1 MPTEPADFR
10 KLRVASFESRRA
22 PEIARLIE
30 RTGGEA
36 FVSPSMREV
45 PLADPRPAIE
55 FAGRLI
61 TGQIDV
67 LVLLTGV
74 GLRQLVEQVER
85 HVGRQRFIDAV
96 SDVTTVARGPKPTAA
111 LRELGLQPT
120 FRVPEPNTWREL
132 LATLDLHVPLANQTV
147 GLQEYGIT
155 NPSLI
160 AGLEAR
166 GATVDRVQVY
176 EWDFPEDIG
185 PLEANARRWS
195 EGELDVAMF
204 TSANQVRN
212 LMKLADD
219 LGLRETILARARQMV
234 IASIGP
240 TTSEALRDEGLPVD
254 LEASPPNMGTLV
266 QLAARESHALLARKQ
281 RVLAWRGAPLD
292 PDKPGAESQNSVFMR
307 ACRGEPTPYTPV
319 WLMRQAG
326 RYMPEYRAV
335 RAKTGFLELCRN
347 PQLCSEVMCTAVDF
361 LKVDAAIIFSDLLP
375 ILEPMGLELEFAQGD
390 GPVIHNPVREGSD
403 VDRVLDLDSVDSLSY
418 VIDTVRQTRADLP
431 AAIPLIGFAGAPFTL
446 ASYAI
451 EGGSSRHFLHT
462 KLLMYRDRGAWDA
475 LMGRLSRA
483 VVIYLNAQIAAGA
496 QAVQLFDSWIGCLG
510 PDDYLS
516 YVAPHMQQLIEGLT
530 PGVPVIHFGTGN
542 PELLGPM
549 SSAGGDVI
557 GVDWR
562 IGLDQAWQR
571 IEPGRSVQGNLD
583 PHVLLADR
591 DTIRRRTQDVLDEAA
606 GRPGHIFNLGHGV
619 LQQTPPDNAR
629 ALVEMVHELSSR

>member
-1 MPTEPADFR
+1 A
-10 KLRVASFESRRA
+10 
-22 PEIARLIE
+22 
-30 RTGGEA
+30 
-36 FVSPSMREV
+36 
-45 PLADPRPAIE
+45 
-55 FAGRLI
+55 
-61 TGQIDV
+61 GQIDV

-85 HVGRQRFIDAV
+85 HVGRQRFIDALA
-96 SDVTTVARGPKPTAA
+96 DVTTVARGPKPTAV

-132 LATLDLHVPLANQTV
+132 LTTLDLHVPLANQTV

-403 VDRVLDLDSVDSLSY
+403 VDRVLDLESADSLSY
-418 VIDTVRQTRADLP
+418 VIETVRQTRADLP
-431 AAIPLIGFAGAPFTL
+431 SKLPLIGFAGAPFTL

-462 KLLMYRDRGAWDA
+462 KLLMYRDR
-475 LMGRLSRA
+475 
-483 VVIYLNAQIAAGA
+483 
-496 QAVQLFDSWIGCLG
+496 
-510 PDDYLS
+510 P
-516 YVAPHMQQLIEGLT
+516 
-530 PGVPVIHFGTGN
+530 
-542 PELLGPM
+542 
-549 SSAGGDVI
+549 
-557 GVDWR
+557 
-562 IGLDQAWQR
+562 
-571 IEPGRSVQGNLD
+571 
-583 PHVLLADR
+583 
-591 DTIRRRTQDVLDEAA
+591 
-606 GRPGHIFNLGHGV
+606 
-619 LQQTPPDNAR
+619 
-629 ALVEMVHELSSR
+629 